1 MQDST
6 GGLTIDNTAA
16 ENHTTILAIAP
27 SPLDKNVIWVGTDD
41 GNLQLTRDGGKTWT
55 NLSGSLPGVK
65 AGSWIPYIEVSTKN
79 AGEVFVIVNDY
90 RRNDYRPMA
99 FRSKDFGKTFTAIV
113 TEKQVPCYTLSIVQD
128 PIATDMLWLG
138 TDCGLYLSIDG
149 GKNWNKWMNNYPSVP
164 TMDMKI
170 HSRDHDLILGTFGR
184 AFYILDDIRPLRE
197 IAQTGGKVLDK
208 ALRVFPA
215 PDAYLANFKSYA
227 GYHFAADGIY
237 EGQNKAPGAMI
248 TIWNRG
254 GASKNAAT
262 PEKAKMVV
270 KTEKGEVIRKM
281 SMTLDTGMVRIY
293 WDLRKNGVA
302 MPSRREAK
310 PDDELPVGGS
320 VSPGNYW
327 FIVTLNGQSDSTMV
341 KVSGDPR
348 ENISTADYAAQEAGF
363 KELDQLTTKATE
375 GFTRIQDAKKAIT
388 RVESAIQLVVDSTK
402 KDLVKL
408 GKSLTDSL
416 NNLEKLYMMPDGL
429 KGIQRSASN
438 IQGSLFAVR
447 STMNTFVGE
456 PTQAAKNNL
465 NKATIEVNEAI
476 EKINAFMT
484 GPFENYKK
492 KVEALSYSLFK

>member
-1 MQDST
+1 
-6 GGLTIDNTAA
+6 
-16 ENHTTILAIAP
+16 
-27 SPLDKNVIWVGTDD
+27 
-41 GNLQLTRDGGKTWT
+41 
-55 NLSGSLPGVK
+55 
-65 AGSWIPYIEVSTKN
+65 
-79 AGEVFVIVNDY
+79 
-90 RRNDYRPMA
+90 MA

-208 ALRVFPA
+208 ALRVFTA

-237 EGQNKAPGAMI
+237 EGQNKASGAML
-248 TIWNRG
+248 TIWNKV

-327 FIVTLNGQSDSTMV
+327 FIVTLNGQSDSTMI

-348 ENISTADYAAQEAGF
+348 ENISMADYAAQEAGF
-363 KELDQLTTKATE
+363 KELDQLMTKANA

-438 IQGSLFAVR
+438 IQGSLSAVR

-492 KVEALSYSLFK
+492 KVEALSFSLFK